1 MKKEEKMTLEMT
13 DEEVL
18 TAFHKAIKAKLI
30 VPRPK
35 FTLKRE
41 LFQIILST
49 VFSAIILMICVYFR
63 PEISGILFW
72 TISALTVILFVASQL
87 KNILLLAVFLYQ
99 RFAPGAIRSA
109 CLFKP
114 SCSEYMRQAIIRF
127 GVFKGVKK
135 GFNRLRRCK
144 PPNGG
149 IDELK

>member
-1 MKKEEKMTLEMT
+1 MKNEENIPLKMT

-18 TAFHKAIKAKLI
+18 AAFHKAIKSKLI
-30 VPRPK
+30 VQRPK

-41 LFQIILST
+41 LLQIVLSAVFSVIIL
-49 VFSAIILMICVYFR
+49 LICVYFR
-63 PEISGILFW
+63 SEMSGILFW
-72 TISALTVILFVASQL
+72 GVSALTVILFFASQL
-87 KNILLLAVFLYQ
+87 KNILLLAIFLYQ

-114 SCSEYMRQAIIRF
+114 SCSEYMRQSIIRF

-135 GFNRLRRCK
+135 GLKRLRRCK

-149 IDELK
+149 IDEV